1 MNTSTPAA
9 KAAAA
14 APVPASDDP
23 LNDGFE
29 AFMDKVRDNPR
40 RYVFGVVAVGLIA
53 LVAVVGLRSWRNSKE
68 TKITDISAE
77 LLRVGQ
83 AANATERVAILNE
96 LKKRTDGSTA
106 DSQRLYLLSIA
117 YKDLAE
123 QATSNEEKLSGWKN
137 CLAAS
142 EELAQKFPASTWVK
156 MTARPGTADAKSPNA
171 ALKSLA
177 EEQLKWLAT
186 NPYIGALTPDKD
198 LSITFEFDD
207 GRKFKIGKLYSKAAP
222 YAVQNL
228 VNLARDGYFDGLSVG
243 NLKKW
248 YRKTAAGTPGEQSVV
263 GAEFGDAMTRATPDN
278 RDDDGAEPDA
288 KNDLPYSLPDE
299 TNALTITRGSVVLRP
314 NMAAGG
320 NSATRFTIYADEI
333 LYPQGTPFGE
343 VTEGLDVIESIMK
356 GETDIEHTDR
366 LKAPVKIKS
375 VKVEGSV
382 ENPPSGRALPKY
394 SAELLP
400 KVEATKTPETD
411 TKSTDS
417 KPK

>member
-14 APVPASDDP
+14 APAPVSDDP

-40 RYVFGVVAVGLIA
+40 RYVFGVVAIGLVA
-53 LVAVVGLRSWRNSKE
+53 LVAVIGIRSWRASKDNKVTE
-68 TKITDISAE
+68 IAAQ
-77 LLRVGQ
+77 LLKVGQ
-83 AANATERVAILNE
+83 ATSATERVATLID
-96 LKKRTDGSTA
+96 LKKHTEGVTVE
-106 DSQRLYLLSIA
+106 SQRLYLLSIA
-117 YKDLAE
+117 YRDLAE
-123 QATSNEEKLSGWKN
+123 QATSNEEKKNGWQN
-137 CLAAS
+137 CLAAAT
-142 EELAQKFPASTWVK
+142 ELSQKFPTSTWVT

-177 EEQLKWLAT
+177 ESQLAWLTT
-186 NPYIGALTPDKD
+186 NPYVNALLPDKD
-198 LSITFEFDD
+198 LSITFELED
-207 GRKFKIGKLYSKAAP
+207 GRKIKIGKLYSKAAP

-228 VNLARDGYFDGLSVG
+228 VNLARDGYFDGLAVG

-263 GAEFGDAMTRATPDN
+263 GAEFGDAMTRATPDD
-278 RDDDGAEPDA
+278 RTDDGAEPDA

-299 TNALTITRGSVVLRP
+299 SSALTIGRGSLVLRP

-320 NSATRFTIYADEI
+320 NSATRFTVYVDEI

-343 VTEGLDVIESIMK
+343 VTEGLDIIESIMK
-356 GETDIEHTDR
+356 GETDIENTDR

-375 VKVEGSV
+375 AKVEGSV
-382 ENPPSGRALPKY
+382 ENPPAGRALPKY
-394 SAELLP
+394 SPEMLP
-400 KVEATKTPETD
+400 KGEAAKAAGTD
-411 TKSTDS
+411 TKATDS